1 MSLPSHLSTA
11 LSPAMLEARWQQLN
25 TRYFD
30 GALRPIAIRWS
41 QRLTS
46 SVGMFTCRGGPRMS
60 CSDAMNASR
69 REIRLSLPLF
79 EQLAARMPYAEQELL
94 NTLAH
99 EMIHQWQFDVLK
111 RRPNHGL
118 EFLRK
123 MTQINRSGEVA
134 VTTYHSLE
142 KEVMALSRF
151 TWQCNDCGRLY
162 RRQRKTIEPERHHC
176 GVCRGTLQELTSRG
190 QQVEYGPDSFIGHAS
205 ETLSQPQRLARVPK
219 QLHLEFA

>member
-1 MSLPSHLSTA
+1 
-11 LSPAMLEARWQQLN
+11 MLEARWQQLN

-30 GALRPIAIRWS
+30 GALQPIAIRWS

-46 SVGMFTCRGGPRMS
+46 SVGMFTCRGGPRAS
-60 CSDAMNASR
+60 CSDAMSTSR

-79 EQLAARMPYAEQELL
+79 QQLAARMPYAEQELL

-151 TWQCNDCGRLY
+151 TWQCNGCGRLY
-162 RRQRKTIEPERHHC
+162 RRQRRTIQPQHHHC
-176 GVCRGTLQELTSRG
+176 GACRGTLREL
-190 QQVEYGPDSFIGHAS
+190 AS
-205 ETLSQPQRLARVPK
+205 GSQPIESAPTSYIGRGPNTRLPRQRLARLPG
-219 QLHLEFA
+219 QLTLEFA